1 MQPAKKKHRR
11 RAKKKGVKQNDL
23 PQQPENDEGR
33 KEDSKIGS
41 GDDRGDTEMRD
52 VESAPEQKRGRT
64 RESNTEQTNAS
75 NIPNRRNH
83 REMRESRVEEEE
95 LQELTLM
102 SLNIRGF
109 NGEEKQSVIGELIH
123 HENPHVVCLN
133 ETKLTIPVYLDNYW
147 SHQTLLQR
155 SGGSWVAATNK
166 VKLTLVKA
174 LGTYLCWVRLTTGRH
189 EVQILNCY
197 LEPGEENFKVE
208 RAKRVIDIVK
218 DIIKQDAGAVVV
230 VCGDFNNHIPHFYR
244 EFHFLD
250 FARAIDPR
258 TITHKLGGHLD
269 QIFVRGAEI
278 TNALVNDGFDR
289 EVTDHKCLKVTLK
302 FK

>member
-1 MQPAKKKHRR
+1 
-11 RAKKKGVKQNDL
+11 
-23 PQQPENDEGR
+23 
-33 KEDSKIGS
+33 
-41 GDDRGDTEMRD
+41 MRD

-133 ETKLTIPVYLDNYW
+133 ETKLTIPLYLDNYW

-218 DIIKQDAGAVVV
+218 DIIK
-230 VCGDFNNHIPHFYR
+230 
-244 EFHFLD
+244 
-250 FARAIDPR
+250 
-258 TITHKLGGHLD
+258 
-269 QIFVRGAEI
+269 
-278 TNALVNDGFDR
+278 
-289 EVTDHKCLKVTLK
+289 
-302 FK
+302 

>member
-1 MQPAKKKHRR
+1 VQPAKKKHRR
-11 RAKKKGVKQNDL
+11 RAKKKGVKQSDL

-33 KEDSKIGS
+33 EEDSKIGS
-41 GDDRGDTEMRD
+41 GDNRGDTEMRD
-52 VESAPEQKRGRT
+52 VENAPEQKRGRT

-218 DIIKQDAGAVVV
+218 DIIK
-230 VCGDFNNHIPHFYR
+230 
-244 EFHFLD
+244 
-250 FARAIDPR
+250 
-258 TITHKLGGHLD
+258 
-269 QIFVRGAEI
+269 
-278 TNALVNDGFDR
+278 
-289 EVTDHKCLKVTLK
+289 
-302 FK
+302 